1 MLFNSIEFLVFLPM
15 VFVLYWFVFQKREW
29 QNLLIVTASYVFY
42 GWWDWRFL
50 FLIVFTSLCSFY
62 SGVLIER
69 WRGGAV
75 ARGCENSLEADQTT
89 LGQSYSGGEGCVG
102 GNLVPPHPRTPVL
115 PRIVCAVNLIVNFL
129 ILGVFKYYN
138 FFADSL
144 AQLFWHVFH
153 YQLDWVT
160 LNVILPVG
168 ISFYTFQALSYT
180 IDVYRKDVSVT
191 RNIVEFCAFISF
203 FPQLVAGPIER
214 AKNLLPQFQRDRHF
228 DYVQAVDGCRQ
239 MLWGFFKKV
248 VIADS
253 CASDLN
259 PLWDSYADYSGV
271 SLWLL
276 ALLFTFQ
283 IYCDFS
289 GYSDIAIGCS
299 RLFGIKL
306 LSNFNYPYL
315 SRSIPEFWRRWHISL
330 MTWFRDYVYIPLGG
344 SRCAQWKV
352 IRNTFIVF
360 GVSGLWHGANWTFV
374 CWGLYHGT
382 LVVLYRWFGGTVA
395 RGSENTP
402 AADTNLVPPY
412 LRPLV
417 PPIKNLSSV
426 LVTFGLAV
434 VGWVI
439 FRAENISQAWDFVSR
454 MFMTAF
460 DDFHPRLGSI
470 STIIA
475 ILFLIVVEYLQREKV
490 HVLQF
495 SDNWLFRP
503 TAVRWTIYL
512 VLFAAVFYYS
522 FNNVSQEFIYFQ
534 F

>member
-1 MLFNSIEFLVFLPM
+1 MLFNSFEFLVFLPI

-29 QNLLIVTASYVFY
+29 QNLLIVMASYVFY

-62 SGVLIER
+62 SGILIER
-69 WRGGAV
+69 LRVIRPPLTPPTQEGKPTQKGK
-75 ARGCENSLEADQTT
+75 ARM
-89 LGQSYSGGEGCVG
+89 
-102 GNLVPPHPRTPVL
+102 
-115 PRIVCAVNLIVNFL
+115 VCAVNLIVNFL

-144 AQLFWHVFH
+144 AQLFWHLFH

-180 IDVYRKDVSVT
+180 IDVYRKDVPVT

-299 RLFGIKL
+299 RLFGIRL

-374 CWGLYHGT
+374 VWGLYHGT
-382 LVVLYRWFGGTVA
+382 LIVLYKLLHV
-395 RGSENTP
+395 NTKDKDIL
-402 AADTNLVPPY
+402 AAGRRLPS
-412 LRPLV
+412 L
-417 PPIKNLSSV
+417 KELSRV
-426 LVTFGLAV
+426 VVTFGLAV

-454 MFMTAF
+454 MFLTAF

-470 STIIA
+470 STFIA
-475 ILFLIVVEYLQREKV
+475 ILLLMIVEYLQRDKV

-495 SDNWLFRP
+495 SSGNRLFRY
-503 TAVRWTIYL
+503 AVARWTVYL
-512 VLFAAVFYYS
+512 AMLVAIFYFY
-522 FNNVSQEFIYFQ
+522 FNTVSQEFIYFQ

>member
-1 MLFNSIEFLVFLPM
+1 MNFNSLEFLVFLPI

-29 QNLLIVTASYVFY
+29 QNLLIVMASYVFY

-50 FLIVFTSLCSFY
+50 FLIVFTSICSFY
-62 SGVLIER
+62 SGVLIEHF
-69 WRGGAV
+69 
-75 ARGCENSLEADQTT
+75 E
-89 LGQSYSGGEGCVG
+89 GQMRRQR
-102 GNLVPPHPRTPVL
+102 L
-115 PRIVCAVNLIVNFL
+115 VCAVNLIVNFL

-144 AQLFWHVFH
+144 AKLVWSLFH

-180 IDVYRKDVSVT
+180 IDVYRKDVPVT
-191 RNIVEFCAFISF
+191 KNIVEFCAFISF

-299 RLFGIKL
+299 RLFGIRL

-315 SRSIPEFWRRWHISL
+315 SRSIPEFWRRWHLSL
-330 MTWFRDYVYIPLGG
+330 MPWFRDYVYIPLGG

-374 CWGLYHGT
+374 VWGLYHGT
-382 LVVLYRWFGGTVA
+382 LIVLYKLLHV
-395 RGSENTP
+395 NTKDKDIL
-402 AADTNLVPPY
+402 AAGRRLPS
-412 LRPLV
+412 L
-417 PPIKNLSSV
+417 KELSRV
-426 LVTFGLAV
+426 VVTFGLAV

-454 MFMTAF
+454 MFLTAF

-470 STIIA
+470 STFIA
-475 ILFLIVVEYLQREKV
+475 ILLLMIVEYLQRDKV

-495 SDNWLFRP
+495 SSGNRLFRY
-503 TAVRWTIYL
+503 AVARWTVYL
-512 VLFAAVFYYS
+512 AMLVAIFYFY
-522 FNNVSQEFIYFQ
+522 FNTVSQEFIYFQ